1 MAFRQPKKKEA
12 GAKKAVAPA
21 EKKNGGASGN
31 LAVMFVMMLAVFLA
45 GSAMVIGYFKFLD
58 PDNKE
63 ARAEENQKHVAL
75 SSMDMGGM
83 IVNLVDGDGNHFL
96 KLTITIEY
104 PYDKEVE
111 EHIEKKKHLITETM
125 LLTLRSKKLE
135 EVRPPEAADRLK
147 GELIEAVNKQLG
159 EDLVTKIYFTEYIVH

>member
-12 GAKKAVAPA
+12 GAKKAEAA
-21 EKKNGGASGN
+21 EKKAGGASGN

-63 ARAEENQKHVAL
+63 AQAEENQKNVAL
-75 SSMDMGGM
+75 SSMEMGGM
-83 IVNLVDGDGNHFL
+83 IVNLVDGDGSHFL

-111 EHIEKKKHLITETM
+111 KHIEKKKHIITETM
-125 LLTLRSKKLE
+125 LLTLRSKKVE
-135 EVRPPEAADRLK
+135 EVRPPEAADKLK
-147 GELIEAVNKQLG
+147 GELIEAVNKRLG
-159 EDLVTKIYFTEYIVH
+159 EDLVKKIYFTEYIVH